1 MTDDADPTPS
11 WFERWQW
18 GALGALTDMRQ
29 TNRRWKVRRPWTAM
43 VAILTAGHH
52 GFELTSGVGLVWQPE
67 LGLGPA
73 SALWGAQIPL
83 WVILAARGS
92 RRWDRLLAVLSGTA
106 LAGVFV
112 HFLLWP
118 WHRNRLGI
126 PVLTEAEG
134 FEPKVLPAYNASVA
148 RLGRCLCA
156 LNPSRSSAWRPAVVA
171 RGTGGTATLA
181 AFGPAPLLVVDATS
195 PREPGLV
202 E

>member
-1 MTDDADPTPS
+1 
-11 WFERWQW
+11 
-18 GALGALTDMRQ
+18 
-29 TNRRWKVRRPWTAM
+29 M

-106 LAGVFV
+106 LEGVRPFPPLAMAPQQTG
-112 HFLLWP
+112 HTSPHGSGGLRAKGSSCLQ
-118 WHRNRLGI
+118 R
-126 PVLTEAEG
+126 A
-134 FEPKVLPAYNASVA
+134 VA